1 MIKINLLPQRR
12 AKMRV
17 AVSDASSKPL
27 LAGVI
32 GLGVAAAAVAL
43 VVDLPKRSTLADLI
57 RSNRELETD
66 IQAKT
71 TQLAGYLDLKKTA
84 DEVDERF
91 KSIKRL
97 LGARVVPAYVLHE
110 LGEILTR
117 GRHPKMTE
125 EMQNRTGSGADSD
138 PNKRFQ
144 DDWDPSHVWLVGF
157 TDTGGLFKLEGG
169 AQSGVDFAQFTKR
182 LAASV
187 YFADLSTAGEHV
199 VDIQTGADYY
209 KFTITGKVAY

>member
-17 AVSDASSKPL
+17 AVSDPSSKPL

-32 GLGVAAAAVAL
+32 GLGVAAAAVA
-43 VVDLPKRSTLADLI
+43 VIVDLPKRGRLADLT
-57 RSNRELETD
+57 RSNRELQTD

-71 TQLAGYLDLKKTA
+71 RQLAGYPELKKTA
-84 DEVDERF
+84 DEVDERYR
-91 KSIKRL
+91 SIKRL

-117 GRHPKMTE
+117 GRHPKMTD

-169 AQSGVDFAQFTKR
+169 AQSGADFAQFTKR

-199 VDIQTGADYY
+199 VDIQTGTDYY